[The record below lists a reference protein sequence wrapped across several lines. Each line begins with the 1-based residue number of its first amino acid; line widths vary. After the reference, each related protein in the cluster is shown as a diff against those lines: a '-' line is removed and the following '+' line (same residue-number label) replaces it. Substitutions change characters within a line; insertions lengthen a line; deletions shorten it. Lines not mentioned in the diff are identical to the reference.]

1 MVSVSILLLVSSCL
15 SERLLAPRH
24 KSWKSTYNTPNLDLA
39 TFPMNAGRNL
49 ETQHNNEIRKGNY
62 YYFHSD
68 SNSNTL
74 DNQQQGLFRQ
84 AGTAYLHHD
93 NWPRGPGIDRDQH
106 IGNFDNHMRIT
117 LAKEFVPHGGL
128 GGPEGPDPPLR
139 NPKLFYIIGGFVSGI
154 FLILAI
160 VAIICCLCRRY
171 RSNSRSSI
179 SLAAKANRLKI
190 KAGILECP
198 NKHPINRTV
207 LDYTELTHI
216 PSYGRNS
223 FAKCNCCDS
232 GKKLKR
238 RFYRCQFSC
247 HYDICKA
254 CYKAAKRIQS
264 GPENVNT
271 STSSEGE
278 NRNFR
283 SQNTDNNATLSD
295 IDPDMQ
301 ENIPTKDT
309 PIDINESTNTAQ
321 NQDTNI
327 DSNHYRPHLNSDSI
341 PLRKDTLHTQNPVG
355 ESNLHYVFNAGDFGA
370 FKENPGLFNMQRR
383 APAQNQHHGGQ
394 QGTQGNGMNQQQGEN
409 FTQENSQ
416 NQGVRPED
424 NVGMNQQQK
433 KGNMFGN

>member
-1 MVSVSILLLVSSCL
+1 M
-15 SERLLAPRH
+15 
-24 KSWKSTYNTPNLDLA
+24 YNTPNLDLD
-39 TFPMNAGRNL
+39 TIPMHAGRNL
-49 ETQHNNEIRKGNY
+49 ETQHSNEIRKGNS

-68 SNSNTL
+68 SNSNTEG
-74 DNQQQGLFRQ
+74 NQQQGHLGQ

-93 NWPRGPGIDRDQH
+93 SWPRGRGINGDKPISHLDSHQ
-106 IGNFDNHMRIT
+106 RIT
-117 LAKEFVPHGGL
+117 LAQEYGPPGGSE
-128 GGPEGPDPPLR
+128 GPEGPNGPLR

-171 RSNSRSSI
+171 RSKSRSSI
-179 SLAAKANRLKI
+179 SMAAKANRLKI

-198 NKHPINRTV
+198 SKHPINRTV
-207 LDYTELTHI
+207 LDYSELTHI

-254 CYKAAKRIQS
+254 CYKAAKCIQS

-283 SQNTDNNATLSD
+283 SQNSDNNETLSD
-295 IDPDMQ
+295 IHPNMQ
-301 ENIPTKDT
+301 ENVPTKDT
-309 PIDINESTNTAQ
+309 PIDVNESTNTAQ
-321 NQDTNI
+321 NQDPVLN
-327 DSNHYRPHLNSDSI
+327 SNHYRPHLNSDSI
-341 PLRKDTLHTQNPVG
+341 PLRQDTLHPQNPVG

-370 FKENPGLFNMQRR
+370 FKENPGLFNIQRR
-383 APAQNQHHGGQ
+383 APPQNQQHGGQ
-394 QGTQGNGMNQQQGEN
+394 QSPHGNGPNQPQGQN

-416 NQGVRPED
+416 NQGVGPGPGPGGD
-424 NVGMNQQQK
+424 SVGQNQQQK